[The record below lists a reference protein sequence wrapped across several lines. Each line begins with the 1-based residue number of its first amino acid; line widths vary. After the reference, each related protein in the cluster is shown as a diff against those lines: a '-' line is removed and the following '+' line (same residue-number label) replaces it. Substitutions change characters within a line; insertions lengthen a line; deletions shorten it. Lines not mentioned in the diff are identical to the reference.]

1 MKILIAD
8 GCAFV
13 REGIKSILCAE
24 KDMGIAG
31 EAENGEKAGKL
42 AKEIKPDVILLDLA
56 LPKISGFVLARRLR
70 GRCKI
75 ILIAGEEDLAGAAV
89 SRLGAAGCMPKNM
102 PASSLAAAIRK
113 IADAE
118 AESPANA
125 KIQAA
130 SPDTGGEKKIRLTT
144 REMEIL
150 QLIGRGMNNRDIAGA
165 LYLSEKTVKNHLT
178 NMFKKLKVHD
188 RTQALLY
195 ALKSKIVL
203 L

>member
-13 REGIKSILCAE
+13 REGIKSILGAE
-24 KDMGIAG
+24 EDMSIAG

-42 AKEIKPDVILLDLA
+42 AKELKPDVVLLDLK
-56 LPKISGFVLARRLR
+56 LPKIGGFELTRRLR
-70 GRCKI
+70 GRCKV
-75 ILIAGEEDLAGAAV
+75 ILIFGEESLANAEV
-89 SRLGAAGCMPKNM
+89 SRLGAVGCMPKNM
-102 PASSLAAAIRK
+102 PASSLAAAIRE
-113 IADAE
+113 IANNNAG
-118 AESPANA
+118 SPVNA
-125 KIQAA
+125 KAQAA
-130 SPDTGGEKKIRLTT
+130 PDAGGEKKIRLTT

-150 QLIGRGMNNRDIAGA
+150 QLIGCGMNNRDIAGA

-195 ALKSKIVL
+195 ALKSKMVL